1 MSEAENETMKKRLND
16 LEQNSLPSL
25 RKALRDVAM
34 EKDVAVIARE
44 EFSTQLRMAKK
55 RLKEAEEE
63 QYITEEDATAL
74 REELNSLQQHTI
86 MNPFGDTLWVK
97 DCLNQNKELRGLLDK
112 LRTERAYMQP
122 LYATRAQAGSVEAE
136 KDFI

>member
-1 MSEAENETMKKRLND
+1 MVSQIKKLERKNVELEEENTNLVIKLQMSEAENETMKKRLND

-25 RKALRDVAM
+25 WKALRDVAM

-63 QYITEEDATAL
+63 QYRTEEDATAL

-86 MNPFGDTLWVK
+86 MNPLGDTLWV
-97 DCLNQNKELRGLLDK
+97 
-112 LRTERAYMQP
+112 
-122 LYATRAQAGSVEAE
+122 TRQIICKSW
-136 KDFI
+136 KRSWSI